1 MMPVKICGITNET
14 DIRICSRLGARAL
27 GLVVEYPLPVPWNLT
42 VQRAEALRRSIPSG
56 ISACMVAGGR
66 PDDIIANARR
76 VRPAFVQLHFEET
89 LEETTYIAKALAA
102 ERIGV
107 IKALRAGP
115 DGRLLFEIED
125 PAQAARLLAQTG
137 VAALL
142 VDSGMA
148 NRPGGSGVA
157 ANPTVYRAIAAAS
170 SLPVVLAGGLTAQNL
185 HITVPRDL
193 PPCAVDVLSG
203 VEAEPGKKDQ
213 EKVRAFLRAAESLP
227 KRSGNLWS
235 NP

>member
-1 MMPVKICGITNET
+1 MMPVKICGMTSEA
-14 DIRICSRLGARAL
+14 DIRICSRLGVRAL

-42 VQRAEALRRSIPSG
+42 VQRAEALRRSIPPG

-66 PDDIIANARR
+66 PGDIIANAKR
-76 VRPAFVQLHFEET
+76 VRPGFVQLHFEET
-89 LEETTYIAKALAA
+89 LEETAYIAKTLAA
-102 ERIGV
+102 ERIRV
-107 IKALRAGP
+107 IKALRAAP
-115 DGRLLFEIED
+115 DGRLLFQVED

-142 VDSGMA
+142 VDSGTA
-148 NRPGGSGVA
+148 NKPGGSGVA
-157 ANPTVYRAIAAAS
+157 ANPEVYRAIAMAG

-185 HITVPRDL
+185 HMMVPGDL
-193 PPCAVDVLSG
+193 PPDAVDVLSG

-213 EKVRAFLRAAESLP
+213 EKVRAFLHAAQSLP